1 MAVVACRQKKSDGG
15 VFLEA
20 VQAAIRA
27 ARPAGVPVIVNDR
40 VDVAL
45 AAGADGVHVG
55 QGDIPCSEARLPPL
69 LLRCA
74 HAWPTCMRTC
84 VHALRPCT
92 AMRTPAAVE
101 RRSGSGRQHVR
112 TSRAPLSVHLFM

>member
-69 LLRCA
+69 AASMC
-74 HAWPTCMRTC
+74 TCMANM
-84 VHALRPCT
+84 HAHLCARAPPLHCD
-92 AMRTPAAVE
+92 AD
-101 RRSGSGRQHVR
+101 SGRR
-112 TSRAPLSVHLFM
+112 